1 MFLAT
6 LSFDLVSS
14 NQRAAKA
21 LHVTPQ
27 TVTPTNLL
35 NIETVGKDTLK
46 VNTFAPDKR
55 SETLTTSRNLLS
67 SIKSTKTSFTRK

>member
-1 MFLAT
+1 M
-6 LSFDLVSS
+6 SS

-35 NIETVGKDTLK
+35 NTETVEKDTLK
-46 VNTFAPDKR
+46 VNTLAPNKG
-55 SETLTTSRNLLS
+55 SEVITTSRNLLS
-67 SIKSTKTSFTRK
+67 SIRSAETSFTRK

>member
-27 TVTPTNLL
+27 TVAPTNLL
-35 NIETVGKDTLK
+35 NTETVEKDTLK
-46 VNTFAPDKR
+46 VKTLAPNRR
-55 SETLTTSRNLLS
+55 SEVLTTSKNLLS
-67 SIKSTKTSFTRK
+67 YIRSTKTVFTGK

>member
-1 MFLAT
+1 M
-6 LSFDLVSS
+6 SS

-35 NIETVGKDTLK
+35 NTETVEKDTLK
-46 VNTFAPDKR
+46 VNTLAPNKR
-55 SETLTTSRNLLS
+55 SEVITTSRNLLS
-67 SIKSTKTSFTRK
+67 SIRSAETSFTRK